1 MTRKPRIGNFKELKF
16 KKIPGGA
23 YPRTRLD
30 AWAFGARLGNRSLF
44 ILDPRLNRLTT
55 VKLFRLNLGYPIS
68 PKHPKSFQSSTQ
80 RAAVV
85 FWGGAIR
92 DNPMAAWVTAFFH
105 LTHIFKHRIDKPF
118 RFRSR
123 DTT

>member
-1 MTRKPRIGNFKELKF
+1 MKYGQYPVRMTRKPRIGNFKELKF

-30 AWAFGARLGNRSLF
+30 ACAFGARLGNRSLF

-80 RAAVV
+80 QPLY
-85 FWGGAIR
+85 FGEELC
-92 DNPMAAWVTAFFH
+92 VTTQW
-105 LTHIFKHRIDKPF
+105 LRG
-118 RFRSR
+118 
-123 DTT
+123 